1 MQLRMFSAV
10 ALATGAIGSPLFT
23 AATTTKYK
31 IRQLTEQEI
40 DATALGGGK
49 QSVKVGTT
57 GFVTVTLTDSSGG
70 KAMHVV
76 VDSMQADS
84 GSQVSPAA
92 LDSLKGAAFHA
103 FVSPAGKVEG
113 LKAMKDGGSVTA
125 VQGLI
130 TDLFPRAKAG
140 VRVGD
145 GWTDTTETTN
155 NLGNGSMSVRKVT
168 NWKAAGN
175 ETREGAKALK
185 IDAAF
190 SASMA
195 GSQETPGGTANIE
208 GTGSGNGSYFV
219 GNDGRYLGG
228 DHTQTS
234 ALSVTVASAPAPI
247 PITVKQTTNVSMLK

>member
-1 MQLRMFSAV
+1 MQLRMFGAL

-31 IRQLTEQEI
+31 IRQVMEQEI

-49 QSVKVGTT
+49 QSMKMGTT
-57 GFVTVTLTDSSGG
+57 GFFTVTMTDSSGG

-84 GSQVSPAA
+84 GSAVPPAVF
-92 LDSLKGAAFHA
+92 DSLKGAAFHG

-113 LKAMKDGGSVTA
+113 LKPMKDGASVMV
-125 VQGLI
+125 VQGMF

-140 VRVGD
+140 VKVGD

-155 NLGNGSMSVRKVT
+155 NLGNGSMNVRKVT

-175 ETREGAKALK
+175 ETREGTKAMK

-195 GSQETPGGTANIE
+195 GTQETQGGTANIE
-208 GTGSGNGSYFV
+208 GTGSGNGSYFI

-234 ALSVTVASAPAPI
+234 ALSVTVSSAPAPI
-247 PITVKQTTNVSMLK
+247 PVTIKQTTNVSMLK